1 MAIVAR
7 TLGAPGVNKTPQKN
21 RWSPGEAAGRDG
33 SFFLPEREDRRGL
46 FTKRGFLNKYSN
58 SGALCSSRG
67 PLVRSWIFASL

>member
-33 SFFLPEREDRRGL
+33 SFFLPERGDRRGL
-46 FTKRGFLNKYSN
+46 FTKRGFLNK
-58 SGALCSSRG
+58 
-67 PLVRSWIFASL
+67 IQ

>member
-1 MAIVAR
+1 MHPWKFDTALNGRNPMAIVAR

-46 FTKRGFLNKYSN
+46 FTKRGFLNK
-58 SGALCSSRG
+58 
-67 PLVRSWIFASL
+67 IQ